1 MIYQVTGTT
10 RNPDGDARGRIYQL
24 VIWRNST
31 NEIISKEE
39 AVRMARAGQ
48 LWSTDDY
55 GNRVAVVAVEDY
67 QHPDYV
73 RTDPDKTRRN
83 NLLSLD
89 IWCVAQRRWI
99 KPQAA

>member
-10 RNPDGDARGRIYQL
+10 RNPDGDTRGRIHQL
-24 VIWRNST
+24 IIWRNST
-31 NEIISKEE
+31 NEIISKDE

-55 GNRVAVVAVEDY
+55 GNRVAVLAVEGI

-73 RTDPDKTRRN
+73 KTDPDKTRRN
-83 NLLSLD
+83 NLLSLK
-89 IWCVAQRRWI
+89 IWYVAQGRWI
-99 KPQAA
+99 TPQAA